1 MIKIGITCG
10 DINGIGPEITIKA
23 IKNIKGDYKF
33 FLIGPKNIWLNVISK
48 IKLDDFSNL
57 EFVDIGRFTQN
68 LGTPTVSSGKAS
80 LRAIEESMKLWDEKV
95 IDVIVTAPISKEA
108 ISKAGSK
115 FPGHTEIFAD
125 HFKSKKFVM
134 MFLSKSFFSALATIH
149 IPIKE
154 VSKHLSKEL
163 LETKLSVIRQTL
175 INDFSIKGPKIAVL
189 GLNPHAGE
197 ADLIGSEETE
207 IINPVIKKLSGN
219 KFGIYGPFSSDG
231 FFGRKEYKNYD
242 CIFGMYHDQVLIPFK
257 LLNFNN
263 GVNFT
268 AGLPLI
274 RTSPDHGTA
283 FNLAGKNLADYRSM
297 LEAIKYAI
305 KIFRSRNNLK

>member
-1 MIKIGITCG
+1 MIKLGITCG
-10 DINGIGPEITIKA
+10 DINGIGPEIVVKA

-33 FLIGPKNIWLNVISK
+33 YLIGPKNIWLNVISRNK
-48 IKLDDFSNL
+48 IDDFSNL

-68 LGTPTVSSGKAS
+68 LGTPTSFSGRAALKA
-80 LRAIEESMKLWDEKV
+80 IQESIRLWDEKE

-108 ISKAGSK
+108 IAKAGSK
-115 FPGHTEIFAD
+115 FPGHTEMFAD

-134 MFLSKSFFSALATIH
+134 MFLSRSFFAALATIH
-149 IPIKE
+149 ISIKE
-154 VSKHLSKEL
+154 VPKHITREL
-163 LETKLSVIRQTL
+163 LETKISVVKSSL
-175 INDFSIKGPKIAVL
+175 INDFGLKSPKVAIL

-197 ADLIGSEETE
+197 ADLIGSEESE
-207 IINPVIKKLSGN
+207 IIQPVIKRLSAN
-219 KFGIYGPFSSDG
+219 KFGIYGPFSPDG
-231 FFGRKEYKNYD
+231 FFGQKEYKRFD
-242 CIFGMYHDQVLIPFK
+242 CVFGMYHDQVLIPFK
-257 LLNFNN
+257 LLNFNS

-305 KIFRSRNNLK
+305 KIYKFRNKL

>member
-10 DINGIGPEITIKA
+10 DINGVGPEIAIKA
-23 IKNIKGDYKF
+23 IKNLRGDYKF
-33 FLIGPKNIWLNVISK
+33 FLIGPKNIWLNLISK
-48 IKLDDFSNL
+48 IKIDDFSNL
-57 EFVDIGRFTQN
+57 EFVDLGKFTQN
-68 LGTPTVSSGKAS
+68 LGTPTVTSGKIS
-80 LRAIEESMKLWDEKV
+80 LRAIEESMRLWDEKV

-115 FPGHTEIFAD
+115 FPGHTEMFAD
-125 HFKSKKFVM
+125 RFKSHKYVM

-149 IPIKE
+149 IPLKE
-154 VSKHLSKEL
+154 VPKRLTKEI
-163 LETKLSVIRQTL
+163 LETKITVVRDTL
-175 INDFSIKGPKIAVL
+175 INDFSLKNPKIAVL

-197 ADLIGSEETE
+197 SDLIGSEETE
-207 IINPVIKKLSGN
+207 IIQPVIKKLSGN
-219 KFGIYGPFSSDG
+219 KFGIFGPFSPDG
-231 FFGRKEYKNYD
+231 FFGKKEYKNFD
-242 CIFGMYHDQVLIPFK
+242 CILGMYHDQVLIPFK

-263 GVNFT
+263 GVNYT

-283 FNLAGKNLADYRSM
+283 FNLAGKNLADHRSM

-305 KIFRSRNNLK
+305 KIYKSRNHIK

>member
-1 MIKIGITCG
+1 MIKLGITCG
-10 DINGIGPEITIKA
+10 DINGIGPEIVVKA

-33 FLIGPKNIWLNVISK
+33 YLIGPKNIWLNVISRNK
-48 IKLDDFSNL
+48 IDDFSNL

-68 LGTPTVSSGKAS
+68 LGTPTSFSGRAALKA
-80 LRAIEESMKLWDEKV
+80 IQESIRLWDEKE

-108 ISKAGSK
+108 IAKAGSK
-115 FPGHTEIFAD
+115 FPGHTEMFAD

-134 MFLSKSFFSALATIH
+134 MFLSRSFFAALATIH
-149 IPIKE
+149 ISIKE
-154 VSKHLSKEL
+154 VPKHITREL
-163 LETKLSVIRQTL
+163 LETKISVVKSSL
-175 INDFSIKGPKIAVL
+175 INDFGLKSPKVAIL

-197 ADLIGSEETE
+197 ADLIGSEESE
-207 IINPVIKKLSGN
+207 IIQPVIKRLSAN
-219 KFGIYGPFSSDG
+219 KFGIYGPFSPDG
-231 FFGRKEYKNYD
+231 FFGQKEYKRFD
-242 CIFGMYHDQVLIPFK
+242 CVFGMYHDQVLIPFK
-257 LLNFNN
+257 LLNFNS

-305 KIFRSRNNLK
+305 KIYKCRNKL